1 MSGNLFLKYLLR
13 FVIVMLIQVLLFGNI
28 RFMGYVDPMF
38 YIWFIL
44 SLPSNMNRSLFLVIA
59 FVTGWLLD
67 IFFNTPGMF
76 AFATVLVAYL
86 RAPLLTFVV
95 SRDNTLSAYEPSI
108 KTLGLSTYLKYASLL
123 IVLLHLTLFS
133 LEAFTFSHYE
143 LVLFKTA
150 INAPLTL
157 LLVLSVQK
165 SKAS

>member
-28 RFMGYVDPMF
+28 RFMGYIDPMF

-44 SLPSNMNRSLFLVIA
+44 SLPSNINRSLLLILSF
-59 FVTGWLLD
+59 FTGWVLD
-67 IFFNTPGMF
+67 IFYNTPGMF
-76 AFATVLVAYL
+76 AFATVFVAYL

-95 SRDNTLSAYEPSI
+95 SRDNTLAAYEPSI
-108 KTLGLSTYLKYASLL
+108 KTLGLSVYLKYASLL
-123 IVLLHLTLFS
+123 IILLHLILFS
-133 LEAFTFSHYE
+133 LEAFSFSHYE
-143 LVLFKTA
+143 LVLIKTA

-165 SKAS
+165 SKI